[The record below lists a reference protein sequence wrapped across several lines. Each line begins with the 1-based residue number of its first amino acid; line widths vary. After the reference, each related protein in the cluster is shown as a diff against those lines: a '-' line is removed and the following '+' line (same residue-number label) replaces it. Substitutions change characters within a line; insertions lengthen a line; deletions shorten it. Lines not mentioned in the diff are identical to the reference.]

1 MATPLS
7 NASDYYLL
15 LFRDCFVGTQN
26 WFRGGAAKR
35 CIFFPESI
43 ADAKPCGSDVIPTTA
58 AGAPGT
64 RLSLLPLFS
73 RDMRTANF
81 GPYLRREN
89 ADAHLRPYPHLSSPH
104 RVSPSANPTTSPH
117 RVSPSANPTKQS
129 ISIGAAR
136 WIASL
141 RAMTVHFELAI
152 TAGPAHAR

>member
-1 MATPLS
+1 
-7 NASDYYLL
+7 
-15 LFRDCFVGTQN
+15 
-26 WFRGGAAKR
+26 
-35 CIFFPESI
+35 
-43 ADAKPCGSDVIPTTA
+43 
-58 AGAPGT
+58 
-64 RLSLLPLFS
+64 
-73 RDMRTANF
+73 MRSANF

-89 ADAHLRPYPHLSSPH
+89 ADAHLRPYPHLS
-104 RVSPSANPTTSPH
+104 SPH

>member
-73 RDMRTANF
+73 RDMRSANF

-89 ADAHLRPYPHLSSPH
+89 ADAHLRPYPQLS
-104 RVSPSANPTTSPH
+104 SPH